1 MSKRLILVGAL
12 IYTVAMISSRGT
24 IKGNA
29 LGNTESKNLIIPRA
43 QVETP
48 VEEKQFLIAENLH
61 SSSEEIKETE
71 IVKETE
77 VVKEAKETI
86 KTEGIKVTEEA
97 KEDEKSED
105 TGFFYEKPEKKPEKV
120 KIVVY
125 KKARIL
131 ELYGDNNVIGR
142 FKIAL
147 GRNPEGD
154 KNKEGD
160 GKTPEGEYY
169 ICTRNAESSF
179 HRFLG
184 ISYPNVEDA
193 QRGLDSGLI
202 NKKIFNS
209 IKNSQELKKQPAWD
223 TPLGGAVGIHGG
235 GNASDWTLGCIALEN
250 KAVDI
255 VWEYAKIKTPVFIY
269 E

>member
-1 MSKRLILVGAL
+1 MNKRLVFAGLLVFMMTL
-12 IYTVAMISSRGT
+12 IPGCGT
-24 IKGNA
+24 IKENA
-29 LGNTESKNLIIPRA
+29 LKNTIQKKLII
-43 QVETP
+43 QNIKVETLDMGEQP
-48 VEEKQFLIAENLH
+48 L
-61 SSSEEIKETE
+61 IKEELQSIT
-71 IVKETE
+71 KET
-77 VVKEAKETI
+77 KEN
-86 KTEGIKVTEEA
+86 
-97 KEDEKSED
+97 EKSDD
-105 TGFFYEKPEKKPEKV
+105 TGFYYKKPEKKPSAV

-125 KKARIL
+125 KKARIM

-147 GRNPEGD
+147 GGNPEGD

-169 ICTRNAESSF
+169 ICTRNTESNF
-179 HRFLG
+179 YRFLG
-184 ISYPNVEDA
+184 LSYPNVEDA

-202 NKKIFNS
+202 SSKTLKS
-209 IKNSQELKKQPAWD
+209 IKASQELKKQPAWN

-250 KAVDI
+250 KAVDVI
-255 VWEYAKIKTPVFIY
+255 WEYAKIKTPVLIY